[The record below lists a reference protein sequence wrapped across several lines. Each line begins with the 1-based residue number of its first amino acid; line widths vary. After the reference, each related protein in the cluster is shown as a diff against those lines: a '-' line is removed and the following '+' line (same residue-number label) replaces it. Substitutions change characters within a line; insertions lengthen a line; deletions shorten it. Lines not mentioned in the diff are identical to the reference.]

1 MGTVTSLLSK
11 GMVGGY
17 LPLILC
23 ILVIAFPMISS
34 LRLGTSSPQNKE
46 RVADLDKI
54 LETGDCWARV
64 DSALDKFIRKLDN
77 YQIRKRSFASFRWRP
92 TVGLNIS
99 EDDIRLRNKAHEMM
113 NLLQKLIKG
122 SPTATQ

>member
-34 LRLGTSSPQNKE
+34 LRLGASPQNKE
-46 RVADLDKI
+46 VVADLDKI

-77 YQIRKRSFASFRWRP
+77 YQIRKRKLDDNLQIRKRSFASFRWRP

-99 EDDIRLRNKAHEMM
+99 EDDIRLRNKAHE
-113 NLLQKLIKG
+113 
-122 SPTATQ
+122 